1 MATKRKKK
9 AKPKTKKRKIK
20 LVKSSRKKIK
30 TKRKVRTKKS
40 ATKKR
45 SKKSRK
51 NNKLKST
58 KKTRGVKKMSA
69 EAMKVSSVLDTSHLK
84 VKFPFKAKYGN
95 YINGKFVEP
104 KSGKYFDNVSPISNE
119 KICSVARSNDKDVE
133 AALDAAHA
141 AFPEWGKTD
150 ITTRSNIL
158 YKIADVLEKNL
169 NLLATAECLDN
180 GKPIRECMAA
190 DLPLVIDHW
199 RYFAGVIRAEEGS
212 IAESANNQY
221 SYNFHEPLGV
231 VGQIVPWNFPLLMAT
246 WKLAPALAAGNC
258 SVLKPA
264 EQTPASIMVMMELIG
279 DLLPPGVVNIVSGF
293 GLEAGKPLA
302 SSKRVAKVAFTGE
315 TTTGRLIMQYAAQNI
330 IPITLELGG
339 KSPNIFF
346 EDIMEKDDDFFDKCI
361 EGFVMFNLNQG
372 EVCTCPSRALIQESI
387 YDKFMER
394 AIARTKAVVQ
404 DNPLKMETM
413 IGAQASVEQM
423 EKIKSYLELGKK
435 EGAKVLAGGSAA
447 KLNSGLEKG
456 NYIQPTIFEADN
468 SMRISQEEIFGPV
481 VSVIKFKDEAEALKI
496 ANDTLYGLGA
506 AVWTRNGNIA
516 HRMGRA
522 IQAGIVWT
530 NCYHAYPAH
539 SPFGGYKQ
547 SGVGRET
554 QKMMLNHYRQN
565 KNLHV
570 SYAEQKLGFF

>member
-1 MATKRKKK
+1 M
-9 AKPKTKKRKIK
+9 
-20 LVKSSRKKIK
+20 
-30 TKRKVRTKKS
+30 
-40 ATKKR
+40 
-45 SKKSRK
+45 
-51 NNKLKST
+51 
-58 KKTRGVKKMSA
+58 
-69 EAMKVSSVLDTSHLK
+69 
-84 VKFPFKAKYGN
+84 
-95 YINGKFVEP
+95 
-104 KSGKYFDNVSPISNE
+104 
-119 KICSVARSNDKDVE
+119 
-133 AALDAAHA
+133 DAAHA

-212 IAESANNQY
+212 IAEIANNQY

-435 EGAKVLAGGSAA
+435 EGAKVLTGGSAA
-447 KLNSGLEKG
+447 K
-456 NYIQPTIFEADN
+456 P
-468 SMRISQEEIFGPV
+468 
-481 VSVIKFKDEAEALKI
+481 
-496 ANDTLYGLGA
+496 
-506 AVWTRNGNIA
+506 
-516 HRMGRA
+516 
-522 IQAGIVWT
+522 
-530 NCYHAYPAH
+530 
-539 SPFGGYKQ
+539 
-547 SGVGRET
+547 
-554 QKMMLNHYRQN
+554 
-565 KNLHV
+565 V
-570 SYAEQKLGFF
+570 SYTHLTLPTTTIV